1 MMNIDNHIINYKRN
15 FLANFSQ
22 INNGR
27 CKYIYI
33 YIYIYFFSKQIKS
46 FHPFENEIKKQKVY
60 LLFQN
65 AKCTSVNK
73 M

>member
-27 CKYIYI
+27 CKYIYGI
-33 YIYIYFFSKQIKS
+33 EKIT
-46 FHPFENEIKKQKVY
+46 VD
-60 LLFQN
+60 
-65 AKCTSVNK
+65 VNI
-73 M
+73 